1 MTNRRTGRMTGP
13 ALALSAAL
21 VLTGCISGASTGPT
35 SEPAGAP
42 VSASDPSTVSAVAPT
57 RQPSG
62 GSEAPPVPAIPVAP
76 ADPEAVAQTPEP
88 VRVRYPAIDA
98 DLPVQPR
105 GVADDGQMDLPDD
118 AAQAAWYQFGMSP
131 AEGAGTTVIAA
142 HAGSEQTPFGP
153 FYGLL
158 DAQQGDEV
166 IIADSAGQEHRYQVI
181 ETQQLGKD
189 GLDFTPYFDRSGPHR
204 LVLITCGGQWVP
216 ERNSYTDNVIVVA
229 EPAE

>member
-1 MTNRRTGRMTGP
+1 MTNRRTGRMAGP
-13 ALALSAAL
+13 VLAFSAAL
-21 VLTGCISGASTGPT
+21 VLTGCISGARTGPT
-35 SEPAGAP
+35 SEPAGGP

-57 RQPSG
+57 GQPSG

-76 ADPEAVAQTPEP
+76 AAPESVAQTAEP

-118 AAQAAWYQFGMSP
+118 AGQAAWYQFGMTP
-131 AEGAGTTVIAA
+131 ADDAGTTVIAA
-142 HAGSEQTPFGP
+142 HAGSEETPFGP
-153 FYGLL
+153 LYGLL
-158 DAQQGDEV
+158 DAQRGDEV
-166 IIADSAGQEHRYQVI
+166 IVSDSTGQEHRYQVV
-181 ETQQLGKD
+181 ETQQLGKN
-189 GLDFTPYFDRSGPHR
+189 GLDFTPYFERSGPHR